1 MSRSKPPLPPDSLR
15 IAIVGSGISGL
26 TAAYYLSKQ
35 HRIEVFEKGHY
46 LGGHTNTID
55 LALSDGDISVDT
67 GFIVHN
73 DRTYPNFLKLINKLE
88 VPTQNT
94 EMSFSLKDEVT
105 GMEYNGGSLNKIFA
119 QRSNLLR
126 PRFYQMLQEILRF
139 NRTAKSF
146 MEMNDTD
153 MDLGDFLKHFRFKQ
167 IFIDKYLIPMGASI
181 WSTVPQDMLKYP
193 AHAFIRFFHHHGL
206 LDLQNRPQWRSI
218 PGGAREYVK
227 RITKDFSDKVH
238 LNHEVTEIIRHE
250 SGAQLRFKDGTKRE
264 YDEVILACHSD
275 QALQLLK
282 EPSYAE
288 IEILGAIPYQEN
300 IAILHTDAS
309 VLPQRKLAW
318 ASWNYHLTEDTD
330 ALAALTYQMNIL
342 QLLNTQETVNVTL
355 NRQELIDPEKIH
367 RIISYQHPLFT
378 REGLIA
384 QNQKNRI
391 SGVNHTWFCGAYW
404 HNGFHEDGVVSALD
418 VIRGLG
424 GEPL

>member
-1 MSRSKPPLPPDSLR
+1 MSRPKSTSSTAPLR

-26 TAAYYLSKQ
+26 TAAYYLSKR
-35 HRIEVFEKGHY
+35 HHIEIFEKGHY
-46 LGGHTNTID
+46 VGGHTNTID
-55 LALSDGDISVDT
+55 LSLSDADISVDT

-88 VPTQNT
+88 VPTQDT
-94 EMSFSLKDEVT
+94 EMSFSVKDEVT
-105 GMEYNGGSLNKIFA
+105 GMEYNGGNLNKIFA

-126 PRFYQMLQEILRF
+126 PNFYLMLQEILRF

-146 MEMNDTD
+146 MDLNDHE
-153 MDLGDFLKHFRFKQ
+153 MDLGDFLKHFQFKQ
-167 IFIDKYLIPMGASI
+167 MFIDKYLIPMGASI

-206 LDLQNRPQWRSI
+206 LDLQDRPQWRYI

-227 RITKDFSDKVH
+227 RLTEGFSDNIH
-238 LNHEVTEIIRHE
+238 LNQEVAEIQRHD
-250 SGAQLRFKDGTKRE
+250 SGVQLRFEDGGKQDF
-264 YDEVILACHSD
+264 DEVILACHSD
-275 QALQLLK
+275 QALQLIK
-282 EPSYAE
+282 EPTYAE

-300 IAILHTDAS
+300 TAILHTDAS
-309 VLPQRKLAW
+309 VLPKRKLAW
-318 ASWNYHLTEDTD
+318 ASWNYHLTERTD
-330 ALAALTYQMNIL
+330 SLAALTYQMNIL
-342 QLLNTQETVNVTL
+342 QSLKTKETVNVTL
-355 NRQELIDPEKIH
+355 NRQELIDPDKIH
-367 RIISYQHPLFT
+367 RVISYQHPVFT
-378 REGLIA
+378 RDGLNA
-384 QNQKNRI
+384 QNQKRRI